1 MRRIKTIFWWCYM
14 HSEAPLSYADTL
26 QAMPDDE
33 QVLE

>member
-1 MRRIKTIFWWCYM
+1 MRRIKTIFWWCNM
-14 HSEAPLSYADTL
+14 HSEAPLSYADAL